1 MLRIQMQY
9 SQFKPLP
16 ALENSVNLV
25 LYTCSSLQ
33 NEGFDCDKVTFIM
46 KFSLAYYFNLVCFPF
61 FQISA
66 AELAFHPLHHCLI

>member
-1 MLRIQMQY
+1 MHIKYMLRIQMQY

-33 NEGFDCDKVTFIM
+33 NKGFECEKGDIHHEIQSCLLFS
-46 KFSLAYYFNLVCFPF
+46 FSLLSYF
-61 FQISA
+61 S
-66 AELAFHPLHHCLI
+66 PLWFDG